1 MRVFP
6 THCYEGPTIPA
17 WPLCPSVLNNSQK
30 PCLFDA
36 QVKGKQPRVP
46 TEQGLSLATKVTLV
60 YARGYSDCLFDFLRE
75 KRYRY
80 VAYRQFVRWI
90 WRYLGRKIRVVIPAC
105 AVSAIRKE
113 FDSDSYKGFKLPD
126 IQ

>member
-1 MRVFP
+1 MCMLPNHEYCQAKLKDSNIPNANFKCITVHPGFP
-6 THCYEGPTIPA
+6 G
-17 WPLCPSVLNNSQK
+17 V
-30 PCLFDA
+30 CLF
-36 QVKGKQPRVP
+36 QPL
-46 TEQGLSLATKVTLV
+46 GI
-60 YARGYSDCLFDFLRE
+60 GGCLPDIQSH
-75 KRYRY
+75 KWRYRY